1 VLAAALVLLI
11 LASPAPVRALRN
23 GVFDTYQRLV
33 PLERVSA
40 PAIVVA
46 VDELALSRIGQW
58 PWPRTRVAA
67 LVDAIA
73 RHEPAAIGF
82 DIFFP
87 EPDRFSPALLATEL
101 TALSDA
107 ARSEL
112 ASRPSNDEA
121 LAQAMRRTRVV
132 LGVAGADDP
141 DPRFTRAP
149 RVPPVALPAA
159 SPIALD
165 SYRGYVG
172 DIGVIDDAA
181 LSHGLI
187 TSGQEGE
194 VVREF
199 PLIARVA
206 GSVVPS
212 LGVETL
218 RAALDAGLRVTP
230 TGWGLARLDFGEVA
244 TRMRD
249 DGTAWLRMGPHDDA
263 RFVSAADVMEGR
275 IDPEL
280 LRNKVVFL
288 GVTGLGMVDYKTT
301 PMGERVPGVEVHAQ
315 VVENLFNGVSLVRPA
330 FALWL
335 EALMLLA
342 GAGIVIAWVPRLS
355 ALAGVNL
362 LLGLVAVMGAAGF
375 AAFRLGSSLLDPAW
389 PAVGTIAVFLTVIV
403 GTLSIAERQRRA
415 LREQAA
421 RMAGEVD
428 AARRIQMGLLPDP
441 RLARAD
447 DARFEIAALLE
458 PARTVGGDFY
468 DCFRLED
475 GRLFFVVADVSGKG
489 LPAALFMASAKSHIQ
504 SAALTGGA
512 VGGMLTEAQE
522 RMMRENPEALF
533 VTVFAAVL
541 DPASGVLEYAN
552 AGHEP
557 PFVRRPDGPPAR
569 LAPPQGPPLCVV
581 EDFVYESARR
591 ELVPGE
597 WLCVVT
603 DGATEAMNA
612 AREFLGAE
620 RLRAS
625 LGWASRDEDAN
636 ALIARLHGDVARFTA
651 GAEPADDLT
660 LLVVRWQGDPALTRT
675 RLAATPATLDDEPS

>member
-1 VLAAALVLLI
+1 M
-11 LASPAPVRALRN
+11 ASPAAVRALRY
-23 GVFDTYQRLV
+23 GVFDGYQRLV
-33 PLERVSA
+33 PLERTSA
-40 PAIVVA
+40 PAVVVA
-46 VDELALSRIGQW
+46 IDELALSRIGQW
-58 PWPRTRVAA
+58 PWPRTRVAS

-73 RHEPAAIGF
+73 RLEPAAIGF

-87 EPDRFSPALLATEL
+87 EPDRFSPANLATQLEG
-101 TALSDA
+101 LSGP
-107 ARSEL
+107 ARREL
-112 ASRPSNDEA
+112 AARPSNDEA

-132 LGVAGADDP
+132 LGIAGAEDP
-141 DPRFTRAP
+141 DPRFTRPP
-149 RVPPVALPAA
+149 RVPPVVLAAA
-159 SPIALD
+159 SRMELERF
-165 SYRGYVG
+165 RGYVG
-172 DIGVIDDAA
+172 DIATIDDAA
-181 LSHGLI
+181 VSHGLI

-199 PLIARVA
+199 PMIARVA

-218 RAALDAGLRVTP
+218 RAALDAGLRVRP
-230 TGWGLARLDFGEVA
+230 TGGGLARLEFGEVSA
-244 TRMRD
+244 RMHD
-249 DGTAWLRMGPHDDA
+249 DGTAWLRMGRHDEA
-263 RFVSAADVMEGR
+263 RFVSAAEVLEGR

-280 LRNKVVFL
+280 LHNKVVFV
-288 GVTGLGMVDYKTT
+288 GVTGLGMVDYKTS

-335 EALMLLA
+335 EALVLIA
-342 GAGIVIAWVPRLS
+342 GAAIVIAWVPRLS
-355 ALAGVNL
+355 ALTGVNL
-362 LLGLVAVMGAAGF
+362 LLGLVALMGAAGF
-375 AAFRLGSSLLDPAW
+375 ALFRIGSMLFDPAW
-389 PAVGTIAVFLTVIV
+389 PALGTTAVFLTMIV

-441 RLARAD
+441 RLAQAG
-447 DARFEIAALLE
+447 DARFEIAAVLE

-504 SAALTGGA
+504 SAALTGGE
-512 VGGMLTEAQE
+512 VGTMLTDAQQ
-522 RMMRENPEALF
+522 RMMRENPEQLF

-557 PFVRRPDGPPAR
+557 PFVRQPDGAPER

-581 EDFVYESARR
+581 EEFAYATARR
-591 ELVPGE
+591 SLVPGE

-603 DGATEAMNA
+603 DGATEAMNP
-612 AREFLGAE
+612 AREFFGAD

-625 LGWASRDEDAN
+625 LGWAAGDEDAG
-636 ALIARLHGDVARFTA
+636 ALLARLHGDVAGFTA

-675 RLAATPATLDDEPS
+675 HVAPTASLDDETA